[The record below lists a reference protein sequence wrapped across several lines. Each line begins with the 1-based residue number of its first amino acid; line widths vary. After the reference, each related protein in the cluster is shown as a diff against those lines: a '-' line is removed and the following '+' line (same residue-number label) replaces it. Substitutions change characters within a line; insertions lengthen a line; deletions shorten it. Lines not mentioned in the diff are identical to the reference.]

1 MQDPFAPELSNFWNL
16 SPSMVSQNIVVPNTF
31 PTNAQGPLTSTSTL
45 PNWSTLLSAGG
56 PRVAAQPTETAGWGK
71 RTSVAS
77 PKFDA
82 MGRLCLSDGWFL
94 IRGDDSYF
102 LEYADNGLDIPAE
115 AICNVRYNRANSSR
129 PVVAQP
135 PNEACAG
142 ASEVDCK

>member
-1 MQDPFAPELSNFWNL
+1 ML
-16 SPSMVSQNIVVPNTF
+16 SQNIAVPNTYSS
-31 PTNAQGPLTSTSTL
+31 TAQGPLTSTSTL
-45 PNWSTLLSAGG
+45 PNWSTLLSAGA

-82 MGRLCLSDGWFL
+82 TGRLCLSDGWFL

-115 AICNVRYNRANSSR
+115 AICNVPCNCANSSR
-129 PVVAQP
+129 SVVAQP
-135 PNEACAG
+135 TDEACAG
-142 ASEVDCK
+142 AGEVDCK